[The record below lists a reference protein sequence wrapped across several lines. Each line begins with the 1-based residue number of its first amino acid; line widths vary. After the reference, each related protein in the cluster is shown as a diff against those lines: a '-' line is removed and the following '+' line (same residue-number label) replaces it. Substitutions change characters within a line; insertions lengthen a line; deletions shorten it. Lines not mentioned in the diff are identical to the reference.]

1 MLKRRI
7 IPIELFENGRL
18 VKSKQF
24 SDMRDVGDPIR
35 STSIYSDQDADEIL
49 LLNISRDSR
58 VIDKFLP
65 VVSKISENCFVP
77 LAVGGGVKTYDD
89 AKGLICAGADK
100 VVINSALYDNPNLI
114 TEIANSYGSQAVV
127 ACIDFQRL
135 DSSFDVTLFSNCGRK
150 SESIGLDEHL
160 ENIFNAGAGEIVI
173 QSIGNDGIMCG
184 YDFEVLQKV
193 LSLSS
198 IPIIIAG
205 GAGSFL
211 DLKKAFEMGADGA
224 ACGSLFNFG
233 DNNPLRAKSF
243 LKNYGIPLKNI

>member
-18 VKSKQF
+18 VKSKKF
-24 SDMRDVGDPIR
+24 SDMRDVGDPVR
-35 STSIYSDQDADEIL
+35 STAIYSDQDADEIL
-49 LLNISRDSR
+49 FLNISRDSR
-58 VIDKFLP
+58 AIDIFLP
-65 VVSKISENCFVP
+65 VISKISENCFVP
-77 LAVGGGVKTYDD
+77 LTVGGGIKTYDD
-89 AKGLICAGADK
+89 AKQIICAGADK
-100 VVINSALYDNPNLI
+100 VVLNSALYDNPSLI

-127 ACIDFQRL
+127 ACIDFRRL
-135 DSSFDVTLFSNCGRK
+135 DSSIDVSLFSNCGQK
-150 SESIGLDEHL
+150 LEAIDLEKHL
-160 ENIFNAGAGEIVI
+160 HNIFNAGAGEIVI
-173 QSIGNDGIMCG
+173 QSINNDGIMCG
-184 YDFEVLQKV
+184 YDFEVLQRV

-198 IPIIIAG
+198 IPVIIAG

-211 DLKKAFEMGADGA
+211 DLKKAFEMGVDGA

>member
-18 VKSKQF
+18 VKSKRF

-35 STSIYSDQDADEIL
+35 STAIYSDQDADEIL

-58 VIDKFLP
+58 AIDKFLP
-65 VVSKISENCFVP
+65 IISKISENCFVP
-77 LAVGGGVKTYDD
+77 LTVGGGVKKYDD
-89 AKGLICAGADK
+89 AKQLICAGADK
-100 VVINSALYDNPNLI
+100 IVINSALYANPSLI

-127 ACIDFQRL
+127 ACIDFRRIN
-135 DSSFDVTLFSNCGRK
+135 SNCDVMLYSNCSQK

-160 ENIFNAGAGEIVI
+160 NNILNAGAGELVI
-173 QSIGNDGIMCG
+173 QSIDNDGVMCG
-184 YDFEVLQKV
+184 YDFDVLHRV
-193 LSLSS
+193 ISLSR
-198 IPIIIAG
+198 IPVIVAG
-205 GAGSFL
+205 GAGNFL
-211 DLKKAFEMGADGA
+211 DLKRAFEMGVDGA